1 MSKIIKIHPLPIY
14 KDNTYNLNEKELEII
29 NHVGNHSENNVGN
42 VTSKDKYFLNEYK
55 ELTNFKNYCQKQIDE
70 FAHQVLHIDK
80 QTQFYITQ
88 SWVNVN
94 MKGDYHHK
102 HKHLN
107 SLISAVYFVSGGTSN
122 PIVFTRNLSSR
133 LFPSYEF
140 LINNYTDINN
150 DTWKIENTNGTLLLF
165 PSEIEH
171 YVQTNNSNDRRVSI
185 SFNTFVKGIIG
196 IEDKNTEVKL

>member
-1 MSKIIKIHPLPIY
+1 MSKIIKIFPSPIY
-14 KDNTYNLNEKELEII
+14 SDNSYSLNEKELEII
-29 NHVGNHSENNVGN
+29 NHVGNHAESNVGN

-55 ELTNFKNYCQKQIDE
+55 ELTKFKDYCQNQINK
-70 FAHQVLHIDK
+70 FIYKILHINK

-94 MKGDYHHK
+94 MQNDYHHK

-107 SLISAVYFVSGGTSN
+107 SLISAVYFVSGDTS
-122 PIVFTRNLSSR
+122 PIVFTRTMSNR

-140 LINNYTDINN
+140 LINKFIDINN
-150 DTWKIENTNGTLLLF
+150 DTWELNNTNGTLLLF
-165 PSEIEH
+165 PSDIEH
-171 YVQTNNSNDRRVSI
+171 YVKTNNSNVRRVSI

-196 IEDKNTEVKL
+196 MEDRNTEVKL